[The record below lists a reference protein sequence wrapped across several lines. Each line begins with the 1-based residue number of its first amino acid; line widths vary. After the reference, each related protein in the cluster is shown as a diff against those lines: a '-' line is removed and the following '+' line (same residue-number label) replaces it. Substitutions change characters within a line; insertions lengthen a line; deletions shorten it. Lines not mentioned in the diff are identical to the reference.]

1 MKPTLR
7 SQTYTGT
14 QTPAREG
21 KVTLFLPPPGGGTV
35 FYNSRMSLN
44 RDLAVLFAASH
55 FPTQKQLR
63 VCDPMT
69 GSGVRAA
76 RYVLETPN
84 VRTVVAADKDPEAVN
99 AAHRTIELNNLEE
112 EVLVIES
119 DANVLLT
126 KHLQDRFDLVDLD
139 PFGSP
144 APFLESAL
152 RATLEGGILAA
163 TATDMGPLTGA
174 RPAACFR
181 RYGASPVRTEFE
193 KELAVRILAGCLART
208 ACRLDLGVELAF
220 THASDHYA
228 RVYASV
234 SKGKTSA
241 NQSAKRLGFLEYCPK
256 CLMRES
262 SNSLE
267 SVQMVCTN
275 CKSKVRIGG
284 PIWLGPLWDGHTVMK
299 MIQRTPTLASSRL
312 SEIQAILSRIS
323 EEVDSPAFY
332 YRTDAFARAL
342 RIKPPGLLELIV
354 ALHGAGYQASRT
366 HFDPNGF
373 RTDGKIEELTS
384 LLRNWAEKA

>member
-1 MKPTLR
+1 MKSTLR
-7 SQTYTGT
+7 SPTSSGT
-14 QTPAREG
+14 QTAVREG

-35 FYNSRMSLN
+35 FYNPRMSLN

-76 RYVLETPN
+76 RYVRESPN
-84 VRTVVAADKDPEAVN
+84 VRSVVAGDRDPEAVN
-99 AAHRTIELNNLEE
+99 AAQRTIELNNLEE
-112 EVLVIES
+112 EVLVTES

-139 PFGSP
+139 PFGSL
-144 APFLESAL
+144 APFFDSAL

-181 RYGASPVRTEFE
+181 KYGVSTVRTEFE
-193 KELAVRILAGCLART
+193 KEVAVRILACCLARV
-208 ACRLDLGVELAF
+208 ACGLDLGVEIVFA
-220 THASDHYA
+220 HVSDHYA

-234 SKGKTSA
+234 LKGKTSA
-241 NQSAKRLGFLEYCPK
+241 NRSAMRLGFLEYCSK

-267 SVQMVCTN
+267 SIQMVCRN
-275 CKSKVRIGG
+275 CKSKLHIGG

-312 SEIQAILSRIS
+312 SEIQTILSRIA

-342 RIKPPGLLELIV
+342 RIKPSGLVELIE
-354 ALHGAGYQASRT
+354 ALHGAGYQATRT

-373 RTDGKIEELTS
+373 RTDAKIEELTS